1 MQFKFKISMDSSL
14 SDYEAIKE
22 ITKTH
27 LNYGWE
33 FVKIEE
39 TQNENFPYRVTL
51 NWKNQGVPDV
61 PPYSD
66 MINHIFEEQ

>member
-14 SDYEAIKE
+14 SDFDVAKDIA
-22 ITKTH
+22 KTH

-39 TQNENFPYRVTL
+39 TKNENFPYRVTL

-66 MINHIFEEQ
+66 KIHHISEER